1 MGRVIAVTNLKG
13 GVGKTTTVVNVS
25 AGLALK
31 GARVLLVDV
40 DAQGNLAM
48 ALGVRPRR
56 TIYEVLVDGASVADC
71 VTTARPNL
79 DLLAGDESLLTAQA
93 VIGDRPDKAH
103 LLQRTLRPIVRDY
116 DFIFID
122 CGGSLTILNINA
134 MMAATDLLVPTA
146 VEHLSI
152 RGLELLF
159 KQIQRIKGGMSGTQV
174 IVPTM
179 FDPRRKQSDDYLG
192 QLRSTYGERVMQPIR
207 INVKLSEAPA
217 AGRTIYEYDP
227 RSRGAL
233 DYATLVEQVSALWQ
247 FDPNAH
253 VPPVVPTVSPHAPV
267 SAPES
272 ISVEAVAPARVEM
285 TPPPPLISPEDATP
299 TIITSPSKHQPL
311 RRLSVERPLVTGS
324 SAVQLTCPNCG
335 HTLRR
340 TTVAGYQVAYCDN
353 CKYRRQE
360 LLNGTRP

>member
-48 ALGVRPRR
+48 ALGVQPRR
-56 TIYEVLVDGASVADC
+56 TIYEVLVDGKAIADC
-71 VTTARPNL
+71 ISPARANL

-103 LLQRTLRPIVRDY
+103 LLERVLRPVVRAY

-134 MMAATDLLVPTA
+134 MMAASDLLVPTA

-159 KQIQRIKGGMSGTQV
+159 KQVARIKGTLPGARV

-179 FDPRRKQSDDYLG
+179 FDPRRKQSEEYLA
-192 QLRSTYGERVMQPIR
+192 QLQASYGAQIMSPIR
-207 INVKLSEAPA
+207 VNVRLSEAPA
-217 AGRTIYEYDP
+217 AGKTIYEYDP

-233 DYATLVEQVSALWQ
+233 DYAALVEQVSAIWG
-247 FDPNAH
+247 FTPR
-253 VPPVVPTVSPHAPV
+253 PHAP
-267 SAPES
+267 A
-272 ISVEAVAPARVEM
+272 EAGVGASDAPAAPAPM
-285 TPPPPLISPEDATP
+285 PLPPAEPPLIAPEEAAP
-299 TIITSPSKHQPL
+299 TVVAPSARHQPL

-340 TTVAGYQVAYCDN
+340 ATVAGYQVAYCDN

-360 LLNGTRP
+360 LVNGSRS